1 MRLVQQ
7 LRLNSVFPFQARLP
21 WLQAPV
27 SERQSEER
35 QPYFCCSLEEAA
47 GAVHWAVFEE
57 PWTEHL
63 AVEPPAEEAR
73 ELAFWNQAL
82 LSVWVLAD
90 EPELAP
96 SELVEQPGPD
106 EECLPLNLQPA

>member
-1 MRLVQQ
+1 
-7 LRLNSVFPFQARLP
+7 
-21 WLQAPV
+21 
-27 SERQSEER
+27 
-35 QPYFCCSLEEAA
+35 
-47 GAVHWAVFEE
+47 VFEE